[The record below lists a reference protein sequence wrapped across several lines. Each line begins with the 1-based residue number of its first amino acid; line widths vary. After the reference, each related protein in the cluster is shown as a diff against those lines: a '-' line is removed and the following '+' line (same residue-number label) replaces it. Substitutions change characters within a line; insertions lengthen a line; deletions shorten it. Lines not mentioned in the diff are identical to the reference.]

1 MSTSAGYVDV
11 GTDLATTLRR
21 LAGLRPGVP
30 VLSLYLDLDPR
41 ELPTQDDHRTAIR
54 SLLDE
59 ASRRVEDHETDH
71 DGRMSLRADLERA
84 RSFLEGWSPKRARGV
99 AVFCASHAELFETF
113 PLPRATRTQVVIDES
128 PFVTPL
134 ARGADTR
141 DWLIVVVDAQH
152 GRILHGNPEH
162 VTDLGD
168 LEDHVAGQHERQSTS
183 DHQRWVE
190 HQVDQHLERVVRAV
204 DEHLRAG
211 RFECVIVGG
220 PPEIAA
226 RLQSLLPAPV
236 RDRLAGRFAVQVRDA
251 SADDL
256 RDAIRPCFEQHERDH
271 ERERLDRLAEGLGRG
286 ERGVAGAKRV
296 REMLEQQR
304 VETLLYD
311 DGRDSPDA
319 AQLESMI
326 EQAAA
331 QSAEILAVRHFAD
344 ELVPHGHVA
353 AVLRF

>member
-11 GTDLATTLRR
+11 GTDLAATLRR

-41 ELPTQDDHRTAIR
+41 ELPTQADHRTAIR

-59 ASRRVEDHETDH
+59 ASKRVEEHETDH
-71 DGRMSLRADLERA
+71 EGRMSLRADLERA
-84 RSFLEGWSPKRARGV
+84 RSFLEGWSPKRTRGI

-113 PLPRATRTQVVIDES
+113 GLPRPMRTQVVINDS
-128 PFVTPL
+128 PFVSPL

-190 HQVDQHLERVVRAV
+190 HQVDQHLERVVRQV
-204 DEHLRAG
+204 DEHLRGG
-211 RFECVIVGG
+211 RFDRVIVGG
-220 PPEIAA
+220 PPEIALAPAVAAA
-226 RLQSLLPAPV
+226 RRRTRPPGRPLRRAGPRRERRRPARRHPSLLRAARARPRARAAGPPRRGSRPRRARGRRAPSGCA
-236 RDRLAGRFAVQVRDA
+236 RCSSSSA
-251 SADDL
+251 S
-256 RDAIRPCFEQHERDH
+256 RRCSS
-271 ERERLDRLAEGLGRG
+271 
-286 ERGVAGAKRV
+286 
-296 REMLEQQR
+296 
-304 VETLLYD
+304 TT
-311 DGRDSPDA
+311 A
-319 AQLESMI
+319 ATRRTRRS
-326 EQAAA
+326 
-331 QSAEILAVRHFAD
+331 SSR
-344 ELVPHGHVA
+344 
-353 AVLRF
+353 